1 MRSALTLA
9 LFIPGLIA
17 FIVFGTASLAGGQT
31 TTVVVGDNWYC
42 EASFENGVCETTIDA
57 GTTVLWDYASGNTV
71 HTVTECG
78 DSLDDCNP
86 SPRLWHSGS
95 LASGQTFSRT
105 FDTVGTFLY
114 RCQIHPVQMR
124 GRIVVQKAPE
134 ATPTA
139 APSAT
144 PTAEP
149 TATPAPAEPIATP
162 APADSP
168 AVAGEAPATPTPVVE
183 GAVTLPVG
191 GGSPPGAGYS
201 SYVWLVVAGGS
212 FLIIALGA
220 ASVVLSRRSRR

>member
-1 MRSALTLA
+1 MRFALTFA
-9 LFIPGLIA
+9 LSILGFIA
-17 FIVFGTASLAGGQT
+17 FIVFGTASPAGGQP
-31 TTVVVGDNWYC
+31 TTVVIGDNWYC

-86 SPRLWHSGS
+86 PSRLWHSGS

-114 RCQIHPVQMR
+114 RCQIHPQQMR
-124 GRIVVQKAPE
+124 GRIVVQEALE
-134 ATPTA
+134 ATSTV
-139 APSAT
+139 APLVT

-149 TATPAPAEPIATP
+149 TAVTTAEPIATT

-168 AVAGEAPATPTPVVE
+168 AAAGEASATPTPVVE
-183 GAVTLPVG
+183 GAVALPVG
-191 GGSPPGAGYS
+191 GGSPPGAGSS
-201 SYVWLVVAGGS
+201 SYVWLVAAGGS

-220 ASVVLSRRSRR
+220 ASVVVSRQSRR